1 MKKITSLIMMLF
13 ITASFSQKK
22 ANGKIYIEHPALEI
36 AKQFDEAF
44 VKGDLETI
52 KSLVADDFAWRN
64 PSMRGRRGTLQ
75 QLLNRSNYLSK
86 NIINFEISHRGTAYP
101 DVFEYKEDNSVD
113 VKTYTWLTGY
123 DKNTGVELNMPRNT
137 NFRMTPDGKKI
148 AWMSVMDDQ
157 LLWSKAYDAYET
169 KKNGVIYKDHPY
181 VTKVRLLIQAYQAM
195 DFEKVRSMYNES
207 TRFYDVM
214 NSGID
219 EFKTLEEEFSSID
232 EYMNAFEI
240 VDIRESGFPDVL
252 DYEGNGAVVIS
263 WWVWTFKNKKS
274 GNVARIKQ
282 HLHHSFN
289 ENGDIVREDYYFNPA
304 SLPK

>member
-1 MKKITSLIMMLF
+1 MMLF

-86 NIINFEISHRGTAYP
+86 NIVNFEIRHRGTAYP

-157 LLWSKAYDAYET
+157 LLWNKAYDAYET

-240 VDIRESGFPDVL
+240 VDIRESGYPDVL
-252 DYEGNGAVVIS
+252 DYEGDGAVVIS

>member
-101 DVFEYKEDNSVD
+101 DVFEYNEDNSVD

-157 LLWSKAYDAYET
+157 LLWNKAYDAYET

-263 WWVWTFKNKKS
+263 WWVWTYKNKKS